1 MRLFQGETAPHPQG
15 VTHRQRVQQSLS
27 SAQLWGCTGSIT
39 QGEAQSDRATP
50 EQLHSTILPHSQD
63 QTNSP
68 AFPQA
73 LPHTKVGTDL
83 LGPIF
88 WQNHVPQ
95 DNSDY
100 TPNTTFTAPSHHT
113 PHPAP
118 FCLRT
123 TYGGDGHE
131 TSPTATEARD
141 QVAPRA
147 EHKARTHHKC
157 GLKCLIRGFAG
168 LGFFPSPHQPMSKRT
183 EFTYQNCL
191 FVGKS

>member
-1 MRLFQGETAPHPQG
+1 MKQPP
-15 VTHRQRVQQSLS
+15 THRVLPTGRGSSRASPVPSFGGVLGALHKVRPRVTELLQSS
-27 SAQLWGCTGSIT
+27 ST
-39 QGEAQSDRATP
+39 AQSYHTARTRQTHQLFHRLSLTP
-50 EQLHSTILPHSQD
+50 KW
-63 QTNSP
+63 
-68 AFPQA
+68 A
-73 LPHTKVGTDL
+73 LTSWDPSSGRTMFHKTTVT
-83 LGPIF
+83 
-88 WQNHVPQ
+88 
-95 DNSDY
+95 
-100 TPNTTFTAPSHHT
+100 TPPTTFTAPSHHT

-141 QVAPRA
+141 QVALRA
-147 EHKARTHHKC
+147 EHKARTHCKC

-168 LGFFPSPHQPMSKRT
+168 LGFFPSPHQPVSKRT

>member
-1 MRLFQGETAPHPQG
+1 MKQPP
-15 VTHRQRVQQSLS
+15 THRVLPTGRGSSRASPVPSFGGVLGALHKVRPRVTELLQ
-27 SAQLWGCTGSIT
+27 
-39 QGEAQSDRATP
+39 
-50 EQLHSTILPHSQD
+50 STILPHGQD

-100 TPNTTFTAPSHHT
+100 TLNTTFTAPSHHT

-141 QVAPRA
+141 QVALRA
-147 EHKARTHHKC
+147 EHKARTHRKC

-168 LGFFPSPHQPMSKRT
+168 LGFFPSPHQPVSKRT